1 MNVFVGFFLTFTFSI
16 HPSDAKLDA
25 VELLLHSF
33 GSSATFLNPQATRCI
48 CLYTL
53 DFDPSGSVLSAL
65 VRVRVSLP
73 LTLLVWWRTLG
84 NAVLNGAK
92 KPLTILSWTWYYNYS
107 GWVTVSL

>member
-1 MNVFVGFFLTFTFSI
+1 MFLLGFFDV
-16 HPSDAKLDA
+16 H
-25 VELLLHSF
+25 
-33 GSSATFLNPQATRCI
+33 FLNPSVRCEAGCSGVTATLIWKFRDVPQPQATRCI

-73 LTLLVWWRTLG
+73 LTFLVWWRTLG

-107 GWVTVSL
+107 GWVTASL